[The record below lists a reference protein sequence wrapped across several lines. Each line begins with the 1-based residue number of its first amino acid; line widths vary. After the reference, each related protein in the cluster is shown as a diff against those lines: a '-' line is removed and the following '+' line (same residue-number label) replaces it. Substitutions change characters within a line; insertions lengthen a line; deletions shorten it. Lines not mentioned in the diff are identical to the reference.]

1 MITFWLK
8 VIASDHVFYNGNCE
22 SLVVPA
28 HDGEVGILPHRE
40 AMILA
45 IQEGELRFRVPGENQ
60 YREAVV
66 GIGIV
71 QVANKVKEMLQKYK
85 ELQDII
91 SILGMEEL
99 SEEDKLT
106 VSRARKI
113 QRFLS
118 QPFHVAENFTGV
130 PGKYVPVKETVR
142 GFKAIID
149 GEMDEYPEAAF
160 FNVGTIDEVVEKAKA
175 MQEGAS

>member
-1 MITFWLK
+1 MAAFWLK

-22 SLVVPA
+22 CLVVPA

-71 QVANKVKEMLQKYK
+71 QVANNRVTVVVDTAERP
-85 ELQDII
+85 
-91 SILGMEEL
+91 
-99 SEEDKLT
+99 ED
-106 VSRARKI
+106 
-113 QRFLS
+113 
-118 QPFHVAENFTGV
+118 
-130 PGKYVPVKETVR
+130 
-142 GFKAIID
+142 
-149 GEMDEYPEAAF
+149 
-160 FNVGTIDEVVEKAKA
+160 IDEVRARQALERAQEQLRQKQSIREYYMSKASMARALSRLKA
-175 MQEGAS
+175 SQHKGSEYHGL